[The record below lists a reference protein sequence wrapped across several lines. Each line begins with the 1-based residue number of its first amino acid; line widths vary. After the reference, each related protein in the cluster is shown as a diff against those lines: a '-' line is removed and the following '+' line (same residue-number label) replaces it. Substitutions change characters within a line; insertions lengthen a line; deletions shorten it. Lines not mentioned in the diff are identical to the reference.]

1 MITLLLIAAAIIG
14 VVIITFG
21 WGVGLYNMIIMA
33 QQMINNQWSNVKTEY
48 QRRADLLYNLAGA
61 VKSHKE
67 FEQDTFIHIAEAR
80 NGNFGKGKDKE
91 MQTLKGLDGFFSKL
105 IATYENYPQLKSS
118 ELYAKLMDENK
129 MTENRVNI
137 ARTDYNELVRDYNIL
152 ITTFPNLFVARM
164 FNCKEQVFFEVDDK
178 AYNKAP
184 RLFPEMD
191 GRGKPDD
198 ATDIELVEA
207 KN

>member
-1 MITLLLIAAAIIG
+1 MIGWIIFGAAIIG
-14 VVIITFG
+14 VIAISFG
-21 WGVGLYNMIIMA
+21 WAIGLYNMIIMA
-33 QQMINNQWSNVKTEY
+33 LQMINNQWSNVKTEY

-80 NGNFGKGKDKE
+80 NGNFGKGKMEE
-91 MQTLKGLDGFFSKL
+91 MKNLKGLDGLFSKL

-118 ELYAKLMDENK
+118 ELYQSLMDENK

-152 ITTFPNLFVARM
+152 IKTFPNLLIANA
-164 FNCKEQVFFEVDDK
+164 FNFKDQVFFEVDDK
-178 AYNKAP
+178 AYDKAP
-184 RLFPEMD
+184 RLFP
-191 GRGKPDD
+191 D
-198 ATDIELVEA
+198 AES